1 MNAAPMQA
9 VRGMNDVL
17 PADAAR
23 WQFVEGVIREV
34 TANYGYRE
42 IRPPLVEKSALFCA
56 AIGEVTDIVEKEM
69 YSFADRGGESLSLR
83 PEATAGCMRAG
94 IEHGLFHNSCARLW
108 YAGPMF
114 RRERPQ
120 KGRYRQFHQF
130 GVEAVGW
137 RGPDIDAEILLLGAR
152 FFRRLG
158 IRGLRLEINTLGGA
172 GGESRARYRAALV
185 DYLQTNHA
193 ALDEDS
199 RRRLHANPLRV
210 LDSKNPA
217 MAGVIAGAPQ
227 ITDYLNTGDEEFF
240 SALRGL
246 LDAAKVEYA
255 VNPRLVRGLDYYT
268 GPVFE
273 FVADSESL
281 GAQNAVCAGGRYD
294 GLAETLGGRPAPAA
308 GFACGL
314 ERIIALAAGEGGD
327 EAAPDVYLID
337 VDGGDGAAAGE
348 ALAAAETMRDAGLA
362 IQCNCGGGAMKNQMK
377 RAHRSGAAFA
387 VILAAD
393 ERAAGKVTV
402 KPMRGGGQRTVGIKD
417 AVQIIKDQTQWP

>member
-17 PADAAR
+17 PDAAAR

-34 TANYGYRE
+34 AAGYGYRE
-42 IRPPLVEKSALFCA
+42 IRPPLVEKSALFSA

-94 IEHGLFHNSCARLW
+94 IEHGLFHNNCARLW

-137 RGPDIDAEILLLGAR
+137 HGPDIDAEILLLGAR

-158 IRGLRLEINTLGGA
+158 IHGLRLEINTLGGA

-185 DYLQTNHA
+185 DYLQKNRA
-193 ALDEDS
+193 DLDEDS

-227 ITDYLNTGDEEFF
+227 ITDYLNAGDAEFF

-246 LDAAKVEYA
+246 LEAAAVEYT

-294 GLAETLGGRPAPAA
+294 GLAQTLGGRPAPAA

-314 ERIIALAAGEGGD
+314 ERIIALAGGGGGG
-327 EAAPDVYLID
+327 AAPDVYLIS
-337 VDGGDGAAAGE
+337 VDGGDGAGE

-377 RAHRSGAAFA
+377 RADRSGAAFA

-393 ERAAGKVTV
+393 ERAAGKITV
-402 KPMRGGGQRTVGIKD
+402 KPMRGGEQRTVGIKD
-417 AVQIIKDQTQWP
+417 AVQIIKGETQWP